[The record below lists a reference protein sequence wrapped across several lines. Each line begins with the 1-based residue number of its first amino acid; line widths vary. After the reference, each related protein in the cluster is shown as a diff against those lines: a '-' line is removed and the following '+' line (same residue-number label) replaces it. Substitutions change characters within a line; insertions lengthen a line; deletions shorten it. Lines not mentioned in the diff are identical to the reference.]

1 MEADLWEAVQKNDVE
16 IIQTF
21 RNRTDM
27 FTRDLPF
34 MQAIIS
40 EAIGLAN
47 KEMVAAVVDLFAYS
61 NQHAYQVWFA
71 RISNRSFTY
80 YIVHCLHVYQ
90 VNAVELLKFPNFAS
104 LPFTRKKLQLSC
116 DIGPIAIRQLLY
128 WIACDS

>member
-34 MQAIIS
+34 MQAIIG

-61 NQHAYQVWFA
+61 NQHAYQV
-71 RISNRSFTY
+71 
-80 YIVHCLHVYQ
+80 
-90 VNAVELLKFPNFAS
+90 
-104 LPFTRKKLQLSC
+104 
-116 DIGPIAIRQLLY
+116 
-128 WIACDS
+128 